1 MRTQFKLAALALTL
15 AGALPAVAAADVK
28 VGFMATLSGPSAA
41 VGQDQLDG
49 FQLALEQLGGKLGG
63 VPATLIIEDDHQKP
77 DTALNG
83 AARLIERENVDVVTG
98 LTFAHVLMALQPKI
112 AETDVPFIGTVAGP
126 SPTAGKLCKPNLF
139 ITSWQSDTP
148 AEAMGKYLQD
158 QNVKRVSLLTPNFVG
173 GKDKLAGFKQTYKG
187 EVADEIYTPLNQ
199 LDFSAELTQVSSSNP
214 DAVFMFY
221 PGALAISFVR
231 QYRQA
236 GLADKYPLYSANSIE
251 GAGVAAMGDAVFG
264 SIVVDTWTPG
274 IETQR
279 SKEFVAAYEKKYG
292 RLPSAYA
299 AFTYD
304 AAMLLDAAV
313 ASLNGDVSDKKAFN
327 AAIKSA
333 KFESLRGDF
342 RFGNNNYP
350 VQSYHVFEIVKG
362 EDGKAQFKTIAK
374 DVLKNQPDSYAGECA
389 MS

>member
-1 MRTQFKLAALALTL
+1 MIRKFTLAALTVAL
-15 AGALPAVAAADVK
+15 AGALPAVASAEIK

-49 FQLALEQLGGKLGG
+49 FKLALDQLDGKLGG
-63 VPATLIIEDDHQKP
+63 QTAQLIVEDDHQKP

-83 AARLIERENVDVVTG
+83 AARLIEQEKVDVVVG
-98 LTFAHVLMALQPKI
+98 LTFAHVLMALQNKI

-126 SPTAGKLCKPNLF
+126 SPTAGKRCKPNLF
-139 ITSWQSDTP
+139 ITSWQSDAP

-158 QNVKRVSLLTPNFVG
+158 QGVKRVSLLTPNFVG
-173 GKDKLAGFKQTYKG
+173 GKDKLAGFKKTYG
-187 EVADEIYTPLNQ
+187 AEVVDEIYTPLNQ
-199 LDFSAELTQVSSSNP
+199 LDFSAELTQVASSNP

-236 GLADKYPLYSANSIE
+236 GLGDRYPLYSANSIE
-251 GAGVAAMGDAVFG
+251 GAGVAAMGEAVFG

-274 IETQR
+274 IENQR
-279 SKEFVAAYEKKYG
+279 SREFVAAYEKKYG

-304 AAMLLDAAV
+304 AAMLLNAAV
-313 ASLNGDVSDKKAFN
+313 GALDGKVSDKRAFSQ
-327 AAIKSA
+327 AIKNA
-333 KFESLRGDF
+333 RFESLRGDF

-362 EDGKAQFKTIAK
+362 GDGKADFKMVAK
-374 DVLKNQPDSYAGECA
+374 DVLKDQADSFAKECA

>member
-1 MRTQFKLAALALTL
+1 MRTKFKLAALALTL
-15 AGALPAVAAADVK
+15 AGTLPALAAADVK

-63 VPATLIIEDDHQKP
+63 VPATLVVEDDHQKP
-77 DTALNG
+77 DTALTG
-83 AARLIERENVDVVTG
+83 AARLIERENVDVIAG

-158 QNVKRVSLLTPNFVG
+158 QGVKRVSLLTPNFVG
-173 GKDKLAGFKQTYKG
+173 GKDKLAGFKKTYKG

-199 LDFSAELTQVSSSNP
+199 LDFSAELTQVSSSDP

-251 GAGVAAMGDAVFG
+251 GAGVAAMGEAVFG
-264 SIVVDTWTPG
+264 SKVVDTWTPG

-279 SKEFVAAYEKKYG
+279 SKDFVAAYEKKYN

-299 AFTYD
+299 AFSYD

-313 ASLNGDVSDKKAFN
+313 ASMKGDVSDKKAFN
-327 AAIKSA
+327 AAIKNA

-362 EDGKAQFKTIAK
+362 DDGKARFKTIAK
-374 DVLKNQPDSYAGECA
+374 DVLKDQADSYAAECA

>member
-1 MRTQFKLAALALTL
+1 MKTKLKPAALALVL
-15 AGALPAVAAADVK
+15 AGALPAAAMADVK

-49 FQLALEQLGGKLGG
+49 FRLALEQLGGKLGG
-63 VPATLIIEDDHQKP
+63 VPATLVIEDDHQKP
-77 DTALNG
+77 ETALSG
-83 AARLIERENVDVVTG
+83 ATRLIERENVDVVTG
-98 LTFAHVLMALQPKI
+98 LTFAHVLMALQNKI

-158 QNVKRVSLLTPNFVG
+158 KGTKRVSMFTPNFQG
-173 GKDKLAGFKQTYKG
+173 GKDKLAGFKQEYKG
-187 EVADEIYTPLNQ
+187 EIADEVYTPLSQ
-199 LDFSAELTQVSSSNP
+199 LDFSAELTQVASSNP

-236 GLADKYPLYSANSIE
+236 GLSDKYPLYSANSIE
-251 GAGVAAMGDAVFG
+251 GAGVAAMGEAVFG

-274 IETQR
+274 VDSQK
-279 SKEFVAAYEKKYG
+279 SKDFVAAYQKKYG
-292 RLPSAYA
+292 RLPSSYA

-304 AAMLLDAAV
+304 AAMLLNAAV
-313 ASLNGDVSDKKAFN
+313 ASLDGDVSDKKAFN
-327 AAIKSA
+327 QAIKNA

-362 EDGKAQFKTIAK
+362 DEGKAEFKMLAK
-374 DVLKNQPDSYAGECA
+374 DVLKNQPDSFASQCA

>member
-1 MRTQFKLAALALTL
+1 MKTQFKLAALALTL
-15 AGALPAVAAADVK
+15 AGALPAAAAADVK

-148 AEAMGKYLQD
+148 AEAMGEYLQD

-327 AAIKSA
+327 AAIKNA

>member
-1 MRTQFKLAALALTL
+1 MIRKLKLAALALAL
-15 AGALPAVAAADVK
+15 SGALPATALADVK
-28 VGFMATLSGPSAA
+28 VGFVATLSGPSAA

-49 FQLALEQLGGKLGG
+49 FQLALDQLGGKLGG
-63 VPATLIIEDDHQKP
+63 VPATMVIEDDQQKP
-77 DTALNG
+77 DAALTSVS
-83 AARLIERENVDVVTG
+83 RLIERENVDVVTG

-112 AETDVPFIGTVAGP
+112 AETNIPFIGTVAGP
-126 SPTAGKLCKPNLF
+126 SPTAGKMCKPNLF

-148 AEAMGKYLQD
+148 AEAMGKHLQD
-158 QNVKRVSLLTPNFVG
+158 QGIKRVSLLTPNFVG
-173 GKDKLAGFKQTYKG
+173 GKDKLAGFKQEYKG
-187 EVADEIYTPLNQ
+187 QVVDEIYTPLNQ
-199 LDFSAELTQVSSSNP
+199 LDFSAELTQVASSNP

-236 GLADKYPLYSANSIE
+236 GLNGKYPLYSANSIE
-251 GAGVAAMGDAVFG
+251 GAGVAAMGEAVFG

-274 IETQR
+274 IETKR
-279 SKEFVAAYEKKYG
+279 SREFVAAYQEKYG

-299 AFTYD
+299 AFSYD

-313 ASLNGDVSDKKAFN
+313 ASLDGDVSDKKAFN
-327 AAIKSA
+327 QAIKKA
-333 KFESLRGDF
+333 EFESLRGDF
-342 RFGNNNYP
+342 SFGNNNYP

-362 EDGKAQFKTIAK
+362 DEGKAEFKMLAK
-374 DVLKNQPDSYAGECA
+374 DVLKNEPDSYADECA

>member
-1 MRTQFKLAALALTL
+1 MRTKFKLAALALTL
-15 AGALPAVAAADVK
+15 AGTLPALAAADVK

-63 VPATLIIEDDHQKP
+63 VPATLIVEDDHQKP
-77 DTALNG
+77 DTALTS
-83 AARLIERENVDVVTG
+83 AARLIERENVDVIAG
-98 LTFAHVLMALQPKI
+98 LTFAHVLMALQPTI
-112 AETDVPFIGTVAGP
+112 AQTQVPFIGTVAGP

-158 QNVKRVSLLTPNFVG
+158 QGVKRVSLLTPNFVG
-173 GKDKLAGFKQTYKG
+173 GKDKLSGFKKTYEGK
-187 EVADEIYTPLNQ
+187 VLDEIYTPLNQ
-199 LDFSAELTQVSSSNP
+199 LDFSAELTQVSSSDP

-251 GAGVAAMGDAVFG
+251 GAGVAAMGEAVFG
-264 SIVVDTWTPG
+264 SKVVDTWTPG

-279 SKEFVAAYEKKYG
+279 SKDFVAAYEKKYN

-299 AFTYD
+299 AFSYD

-313 ASLNGDVSDKKAFN
+313 ASMKGDVSDKKAFN
-327 AAIKSA
+327 AAIKNA

-362 EDGKAQFKTIAK
+362 DDGKARFKTIAK
-374 DVLKNQPDSYAGECA
+374 DVLKDQADSYAAECT

>member
-1 MRTQFKLAALALTL
+1 MIRKFPLAALTLAL
-15 AGALPAVAAADVK
+15 AGALPAVAQADIK
-28 VGFMATLSGPSAA
+28 VGFLATLSGPSAA

-49 FQLALEQLGGKLGG
+49 FKLALEQLDGKLGG
-63 VPATLIIEDDHQKP
+63 QPAQLIVEDDHQKP
-77 DTALNG
+77 DTALSS
-83 AARLIERENVDVVTG
+83 ATRLLEQEKVDVVAG
-98 LTFAHVLMALQPKI
+98 LTFAHVLMALQNKI

-158 QNVKRVSLLTPNFVG
+158 QQVKRVSLLTPNFVG
-173 GKDKLAGFKQTYKG
+173 GKDKLAGFKKTYSG
-187 EVADEIYTPLNQ
+187 QVVDEIYTPLNQ
-199 LDFSAELTQVSSSNP
+199 LDFSAELTQVTSSNP

-274 IETQR
+274 IQ
-279 SKEFVAAYEKKYG
+279 SQKSQDFVAAYQEKYG

-304 AAMLLDAAV
+304 AAMLLNAAV
-313 ASLNGDVSDKKAFN
+313 AAVDGNVSDKKAFN
-327 AAIKSA
+327 QAIKNA

-342 RFGNNNYP
+342 RFGKNNYP
-350 VQSYHVFEIVKG
+350 VQSYHVFQIVKG
-362 EDGKAQFKTIAK
+362 DGGKAEFKTLAK
-374 DVLKNQPDSYAGECA
+374 DVLKDQADSFAHECA

>member
-1 MRTQFKLAALALTL
+1 MKTQFKLAALALTL
-15 AGALPAVAAADVK
+15 AGALPAAAAADVK

-327 AAIKSA
+327 AAIKNA